1 MYNQDGTSEVPVAYI
16 TTDVRASL
24 DQQALKENLVEYV
37 NGQVA
42 RYKRITGGVHILPEI
57 PRKYVDSAHLSDD
70 QVDNLFA
77 DTSHSPSGKI
87 LRRLLPANLAAAA
100 TKPAHTTL
108 NTRSLARL

>member
-16 TTDVRASL
+16 TTDAKASL

-42 RYKRITGGVHILPEI
+42 RYKRITGGVHILSAI
-57 PRKYVDSAHLSDD
+57 PQKYVDSAHFSDHK
-70 QVDNLFA
+70 VDNLFA

-87 LRRLLPANLAAAA
+87 LRRHLPANLAAAA
-100 TKPAHTTL
+100 ARPAHATV
-108 NTRSLARL
+108 NTQNLARL